1 MDMQYGWSRSEF
13 SSLINL
19 VYSLPVSDISEM
31 SIRSHAAVLCADYIE
46 FLMHRD
52 EFKEAIMTI
61 PSLGRDI
68 LEAEIKAKERSC
80 DEQSELLRRPEAED
94 GRLEEVE
101 AVALKR
107 FQGMKRRLERSLKRN
122 ATFWPQESMIW
133 SKSRFNGCRWQRGFS
148 SSLRGVYLG
157 QLPRNSPH
165 RIKTMIYRRKMYGL
179 G

>member
-1 MDMQYGWSRSEF
+1 MQYGWSRSEF

-31 SIRSHAAVLCADYIE
+31 SIRSHAAALCADYIE

-68 LEAEIKAKERSC
+68 LKAEIKAKERSC
-80 DEQSELLRRPEAED
+80 DEKSELLRRPEAED
-94 GRLEEVE
+94 GRFEEVE

-107 FQGMKRRLERSLKRN
+107 FQGNKEATRKKLEEKYNLLAARIHDLEQKR
-122 ATFWPQESMIW
+122 I
-133 SKSRFNGCRWQRGFS
+133 
-148 SSLRGVYLG
+148 
-157 QLPRNSPH
+157 
-165 RIKTMIYRRKMYGL
+165 
-179 G
+179 